1 VVVAVLVCAAVSFA
15 GIIGFVGL
23 VVPHLMRML
32 IGPGHLRLTVASAL
46 GGALLLAIA
55 DLIARTAVPLADL
68 PIGMLT
74 ALVGGP
80 FFLWLLVRTRR
91 QAGGWG

>member
-1 VVVAVLVCAAVSFA
+1 MAFV
-15 GIIGFVGL
+15 GIISFVGL
-23 VVPHLMRML
+23 VVPHLVRMVL
-32 IGPGHLRLTVASAL
+32 GPAHRWLLAISVL
-46 GGALLLAIA
+46 GGATLLVWA
-55 DLIARTAVPLADL
+55 DMLARTLVVASDL

-80 FFLWLLVRTRR
+80 FFYVLIRRSRR